1 MDKPA
6 IDGVIFDCD
15 GTLVDS
21 ETIANEVLVEHVAE
35 FGLTMPIEEALA
47 LFTGGKMSRAV
58 AELERRLGEPLP
70 TDFVPELRERMAS
83 AFRHRLKPMPGA
95 CQLLEKLEIPF
106 CIASNGP
113 RDKMDVTLQSTGL
126 AGFFPPAKVL
136 SAYEINSWKPDP
148 ELFFQA
154 ARCLG
159 VMPPRCAVVE
169 DSKPGIDAGLAAG
182 MLVFL
187 LSSDR
192 PSGRLQ
198 ERVWS
203 VQGLEELVSFF
214 CDGNPGVW

>member
-21 ETIANEVLVEHVAE
+21 EKIGNEILVEHVAE
-35 FGLTMPIEEALA
+35 FGLTMPIEEAVA
-47 LFTGGKMSRAV
+47 LFTGGQMSRAV

-70 TDFVPELRERMAS
+70 TDFVPELRRRMAS
-83 AFRHRLKPMPGA
+83 AFRERLKPMPGA
-95 CQLLEKLEIPF
+95 RQLLGKLEIPF

-113 RDKMDVTLQSTGL
+113 RDKMDVTLEATGL
-126 AGFFPPAKVL
+126 GGFFPASKIL
-136 SAYEINSWKPDP
+136 SAYDINSWKPDP
-148 ELFFQA
+148 ELFFHA

-159 VMPPRCAVVE
+159 VVPPRCAVVE

-182 MLVFL
+182 MFVFL
-187 LSSDR
+187 LADER
-192 PSGRLQ
+192 PTGWVQ

-203 VQGLEELVSFF
+203 VQHLEELESFF
-214 CDGNPGVW
+214 GPGIGGVW

>member
-1 MDKPA
+1 MDKPV

-21 ETIANEVLVEHVAE
+21 ETIGNEVLVDHVAE
-35 FGLTMPIEEALA
+35 FGLTMPIEEAVA

-70 TDFVPELRERMAS
+70 TDFVPELRRRMAS
-83 AFRHRLKPMPGA
+83 AFRQRLKTMPGA
-95 CQLLEKLEIPF
+95 RQLLEKLEIPF

-126 AGFFPPAKVL
+126 AEFFPPSKVL
-136 SAYEINSWKPDP
+136 SAYEVNSWKPDP
-148 ELFFQA
+148 ELFFHA

-159 VMPPRCAVVE
+159 VKPPRCAVVE

-182 MLVFL
+182 MFVFL
-187 LSSDR
+187 LSSER
-192 PSGRLQ
+192 PSGWVQ

-203 VQGLEELVSFF
+203 VPHLEELVIFL
-214 CDGNPGVW
+214 CDGTGEVW